1 MNEVMMRKIEELQLY
16 ILQLNTRIKELEA
29 KIETE

>member
-1 MNEVMMRKIEELQLY
+1 MRKMEEMQLY

-29 KIETE
+29 KATETEQN